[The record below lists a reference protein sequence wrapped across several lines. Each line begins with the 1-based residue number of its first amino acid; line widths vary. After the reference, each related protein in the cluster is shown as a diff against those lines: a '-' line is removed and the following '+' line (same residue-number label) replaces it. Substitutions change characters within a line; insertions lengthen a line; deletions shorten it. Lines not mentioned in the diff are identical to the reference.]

1 MLSGAFVSDEFT
13 SDSPSRGASAVPDI
27 DPMLAAIEAELD
39 RVMASVL
46 AAPQGVLGVSA
57 TGLVGNPDMN
67 LETLVRIGQRAQA
80 LYTIAGTRADRASE
94 IWQGMRTLL
103 AASAKASG
111 GEVAG
116 VVKAG
121 ALALDH
127 PELAES
133 WAKGGVSVAQ
143 VRHISRTVDK
153 LLFDDRA
160 KAVSIMTEMAPYCS
174 FKDLVHVSKTLVAK
188 AMPGS
193 TDKELNFAEDKVHFN
208 LYQDGEGYRAEGWFT
223 NEQGAWIQGVLDA
236 HASVMSS
243 DEVRTRSQRQA
254 EALIT
259 MTRQYCASDVIPN
272 LGMASPRLIVLTELP
287 VLQAIAKDEA
297 SADLPITQY
306 GDTLD
311 RITVK
316 RLMSEADIVPVLVD
330 DGSSQTLADI
340 ALDPRTAARVRA
352 REALFAKEARRAS
365 TDHPRGAPP
374 MLFRLLTTP
383 VRPLAL
389 GRSRRI
395 VPAWLRDAVT
405 LRDQHCVVPGCEVPP
420 QTCEVH
426 HVVPWASG
434 GATDISNLALLCLR
448 HHRSVDAGQWRLRPR
463 EESDGPGHYWVAEH
477 RRSLWSPFRQVG

>member
-1 MLSGAFVSDEFT
+1 LG
-13 SDSPSRGASAVPDI
+13 VPDI
-27 DPMLAAIEAELD
+27 DPMLVAIEAELD
-39 RVMASVL
+39 RVMAAVL

-80 LYTIAGTRADRASE
+80 LYTIAGTRADRATE
-94 IWQGMRTLL
+94 IWQGLRTLL
-103 AASAKASG
+103 AASAKASR

-127 PELAES
+127 PELAQA
-133 WAKGGVSVAQ
+133 WAKGDVSVAQ
-143 VRHISRTVDK
+143 VRHMSRTVDK
-153 LLFDDRA
+153 LLFDDRS
-160 KAVSIMTEMAPYCS
+160 KAVSIMTEMAPHCS
-174 FKDLVHVSKTLVAK
+174 FKDLVHVSKTLLKMAN
-188 AMPGS
+188 PGS
-193 TDKELNFAEDKVHFN
+193 TDRELNIAEDNVHFG

-223 NEQGAWIQGVLDA
+223 NEQGAWLQSVLDT
-236 HASVMSS
+236 HASAMSA
-243 DEVRTRSQRQA
+243 DEVRTRRERQA

-259 MTRQYCASDVIPN
+259 MTRQYCASDIIPK
-272 LGMASPRLIVLTELP
+272 LGMARPRLLVLTTLADL
-287 VLQAIAKDEA
+287 VAIAKDEV
-297 SADLPITQY
+297 SSNLPVTHY
-306 GDTLD
+306 GETLD
-311 RITVK
+311 RVTTK

-330 DGSSQTLADI
+330 DDSSQTLADI

-352 REALFAKEARRAS
+352 REGPFVKSARKGRA
-365 TDHPRGAPP
+365 DNPRGAPP
-374 MLFRLLTTP
+374 MLFRLLNTP

-420 QTCEVH
+420 QRCEVH

-434 GATDISNLALLCLR
+434 GATDIPNLALLCLR
-448 HHRSVDAGQWRLRPR
+448 HHRSVDADMWRLRPR
-463 EESDGPGHYWVAEH
+463 EDSDGPGHYRVSEH
-477 RRSLWSPFRQVG
+477 RRSLWSPFRQLA